1 MSALMICLC
10 YNIYARFVKTLTY
23 ALDIFDI
30 LDKLGLKISQ
40 LFFCMEVAF
49 GSAYEAADVTAVHK
63 NNKQRGEDAH

>member
-1 MSALMICLC
+1 MICSC
-10 YNIYARFVKTLTY
+10 YNIYVRFVKTLTY

-49 GSAYEAADVTAVHK
+49 GSAYEAADVAAVHK

>member
-1 MSALMICLC
+1 MICSC
-10 YNIYARFVKTLTY
+10 YNIYVRFVKTLTY

-49 GSAYEAADVTAVHK
+49 GSAYEAADVTAVHE
-63 NNKQRGEDAH
+63 NNQQCGENAH